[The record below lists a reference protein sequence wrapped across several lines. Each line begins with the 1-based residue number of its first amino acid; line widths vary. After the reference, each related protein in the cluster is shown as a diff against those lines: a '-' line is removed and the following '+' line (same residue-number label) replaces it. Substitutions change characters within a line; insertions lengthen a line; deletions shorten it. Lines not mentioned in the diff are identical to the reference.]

1 MAFIGLAAL
10 VALAA
15 IGSVLCEDETIG
27 PIFMKE
33 PPNRIDFS
41 NTTGATVECAARGSP
56 TPDIIWVRADGSAV
70 GDVPGLRQVQANGNL
85 LFPPFRAEDY
95 RQEVHAQ
102 VYACLARN
110 SVGTIHSR
118 DVNVRA
124 VVAQHYDTDVNKEY
138 VILGNSIVLKCQVPS
153 FVADFV
159 EILSWHT
166 DDNEDFFPGE
176 NYVVQQQY
184 ESEVNNEYVIRG
196 NSAIV
201 KCSIP
206 SFVADF
212 VNVVSWQDEAGNSFT
227 PADNKE
233 GDVVTQYYEA
243 EVVSEYVIR
252 GNTAVLKCNIPSF
265 VADFVK
271 VEAWVDSDGGQYLQ
285 TDDIVVNQFYE
296 AEILTEYVIR
306 GNAAVLKCS
315 IPSFVADFVKVE
327 AWIDEEGAVLTHTEN
342 LVVSQYYVTEAENEY
357 VIRGNAAIVHC
368 KIPSFV
374 SDFVYIEAWVMDD
387 GEILTVN
394 STNTDKVVSQPFEAE
409 ADNEYVIRGNAA
421 IMKCEVPSFVSD
433 FVYVEM
439 WMDSE
444 GGTYYPNAGEG
455 KLLCREN
462 KTPEIL
468 IPFII
473 VVTAVL
479 QVYEARVND
488 EFVLRGNTA
497 IMKCIV
503 PSFVGDFV
511 NVVAWIMDNETVTA
525 DEHSYNNDVVRQSY
539 EPRVT
544 DEDVLRGNSAILKCV
559 IPSFVADYVH
569 VVDWVTD
576 EDNSLSTF
584 SFNGSEGNYAV
595 NQFYESQ
602 VYDIYVIRGNAA
614 VFKCHIPSFVSD
626 HVQVISWHDTDGGEY
641 ALNENYVVSQAYTVH
656 LVEENVLRGNS
667 AIVKCLIPS
676 FVTEYVSVASWII
689 SEGED
694 ENEITISNSIDKEV
708 VSQIYTVNLLEE
720 SVLRGNAAIFKC
732 HISTFVTEY
741 VSVSSWIISEGD
753 IDELEIKAES
763 NDLVVSQAYTI
774 NLMEENVLRGNA
786 AIVKCHIPSFVTEYV
801 IVSSWIIFEGDVI
814 EKEIQLDKSFSLVV
828 SQSYTVN
835 LWEENVLRGNA
846 AILKCH
852 IPSFVTEYVTVTSWI
867 ISEGD
872 RDEMEINLDS
882 DFILV
887 VSQAYDV
894 KFWEE
899 YVLRGNAAILKCQ
912 IPSFVAEYVS
922 VNSWIIS
929 EDEND
934 QEIKINSTSDLVVS
948 QAYAV
953 NLMEEYVLRGNS
965 AILKCHIP
973 SFVSEYVTVI
983 SWIINEDDN
992 ELDIK
997 LESSNNFDDG
1007 KYLVLPSG
1015 ELHIRDV
1022 GPEDG
1027 YKSYQCRT
1035 KHRLTGETRLSA
1047 TKGRLVITEPVGRVP
1062 PKFPSASTTSG
1073 YQFSE
1078 LSTISVLCPA
1088 QAYPAPMYRTGF
1100 PGPTIQVNI
1109 RITKE
1114 QNEILSPLEPVGRV
1128 SPKFT
1133 TGDKSRAFDAN
1144 GGESITMLCPAQAY
1158 PAPAFRYKLKQ
1169 PVGRVPPKFPTL
1181 DNVRGFNAY
1190 VEDSVT
1196 LLCPAQAFPVPLFRW
1211 YKFID
1216 GTTRKQPVTL
1226 DDRVKQV
1233 SGTLI
1238 IKEAKVE
1245 DSGKYLCVV
1254 NNSVG
1259 GESVETVLTVT
1270 APLKATVEPATQ
1282 TVDFG
1287 RPAVFTCRYEGNPV
1301 KTVTWLKDGK
1311 DMKHHD
1317 ATLRIES
1324 VKKEDKGMYQCF
1336 IRNDQESA
1344 SASAE
1349 LKLGGRFEPPLIRH
1363 SFGEQTFRSGPSLR
1377 LKCVASGNPT
1387 PDIAWL
1393 LDGDKLNSGER
1404 LQIGQFV
1411 TADGNVESH
1420 LNISSVHTNDGGLY
1434 TCIASSKVGSATHS
1448 ARVNVYGLPY
1458 VRPMKK
1464 RPVVAGDNLIVHC
1477 PVAGYPIESIVWERD
1492 NRVLP
1497 INRKQKVFSN
1507 GTLVIEN
1514 VERMSDEATYTC
1526 VAKNSQGYT
1535 AKGTL
1540 EVQVMVPPQ
1549 LLPFEFGDEPAN
1561 AGDMASL
1568 TCAVSKGDQPL
1579 NITWVLNG
1587 QVIPKNNNMGIVLT
1601 VINKKTSI
1609 LNIDSVSGIHRGTYL
1624 CVATNMAGSAN
1635 HSAVLEVNVPPQITP
1650 FEFGEEILNEGETAS
1665 VSCVMSKGDLPV
1677 KFTWRFNGEEV
1688 KPRNNLGIVLTNIS
1702 KKTSILNID
1711 SVSAVHRGSF
1721 TCEIKN
1727 DAVPPQISP
1736 FEFGDEPA
1744 NAGDTAS
1751 VQCVMNKGD
1760 LPANFSWSLN
1770 GRKIAKN
1777 NNMGIAIGG
1786 MGKKMSILNID
1797 SVNGT
1802 HRGIYV
1808 CYVENLAGQVN
1819 HSSTLEVNVLPQIHP
1834 FTFGDEP
1841 ANAGDA
1847 VGVQCMVTKGD
1858 TPINITWLLNEKPA
1872 NEFYGITVSK
1882 IGHKSSTISIDS
1894 VASIHTGVYTC
1905 LAMNRAGHANY
1916 SAELSVNVLP
1926 QIHPFTFGDEPANA
1940 GDAVGV
1946 QCMVTKGD
1954 IPINI
1959 TWLLNGK
1966 PTGEMT
1972 GISVSKIGHK
1982 ASSLSIDSVGSVHA
1996 GVYTCLA
2003 ANRAGHANY
2012 STNLSVNVLPQMHP
2026 FSFGDEPANAGD
2038 TVAVQCIVTK
2048 GDSPVNITWLLN
2060 GKPTTKIEGITV
2072 TKIGHKSSSISI
2084 DSVASMHT
2092 GVYTCLA
2099 VNRAGYVNY
2108 STELAVNVLPQ
2119 IHPFTFGEEPANSGD
2134 TVGVQCMVTKGES
2147 PVNITWLLNG
2157 KPTDEVQ
2164 GITVFKIGPKSSSL
2178 SIDSVASKHT
2188 GVFTC
2193 LAANRAG
2200 HANYS
2205 TELAV
2210 NVLPQIHPFTFGDEP
2225 ANAGDTVG
2233 IQCMV
2238 TKGDSPVNIT
2248 WLLNGKIT
2256 SDIQGITVTKI
2267 GHKSSSL
2274 SIDSVTSIHTGI
2286 YTCLAENQAGHANYS
2301 ADLAVNVVPQ
2311 VTPFDFGED
2320 ILNAGDT
2327 VSLTCTVGKGDL
2339 PLTIHWQLNNQTL
2352 NSGNGIFINRN
2363 GKRISV
2369 LSIENVQHEHI
2380 GNYTCI
2386 AENEA
2391 GRSSHSAILNVN
2403 VPPQIK
2409 HFEFGDGPV
2418 NAQEMVLVTCAVSK
2432 GDLPLKIEWYFN
2444 GNSVKSGEIGI
2455 NLVNTRRSSQLNIDS
2470 VSHQNQGNYTCV
2482 VKNAAGA
2489 MNYTAQLFVNV
2500 APVITHFEFDES
2512 VFFGEGVQVMC
2523 HVPKGD
2529 KPLNFKWAFS
2539 GGDVSSL
2546 AGLNIMNVG
2555 DRGSALIIPAVT
2567 AKHSGNYTCTASNI
2581 VASASHHA
2589 SLNVKVPPH
2598 IVPFMAEEPVFAGES
2613 VQLTCHVSKGDAPI
2627 TISWSFHGKDLSSHQ
2642 GITTMKIGERTSLLT
2657 ISSST
2662 ASHSGEYSCH
2672 AANRAGL
2679 ALHSTTINVHVLPY
2693 IVPFEAD
2700 ESVFAGEPVQL
2711 TCHVSKGDLP
2721 LNIKWHF
2728 HGFENSTSHL
2738 DIMTNKMTSRT
2749 SFLSISGATAGHSGN
2764 YTCVATNRAGST
2776 NHSTALN
2783 VHVVPHIIP
2792 FEVEE
2797 SIFAGESVHL
2807 TCHVSKGD
2815 RPLQISWSFDGHEI
2829 PYHNN
2834 MGITTTK
2841 LGEKAS
2847 VLSIPTAMGQHSGNY
2862 TCTASNRAGRAYHS
2876 ALVNIHGIGSCPP
2889 CTIVTVKNCF
2899 VCIDIFA
2906 RLDLYLET
2914 TVFLLSVPPHILPFE
2929 IETIY
2934 YGESVQMVCHISKGD
2949 RPMSITWTFEGKDLS
2964 TNMGIKTM
2972 KMAEQTS
2979 FLSVA
2984 SVTGAHSGN
2993 YTCIARNKAGEDRY
3007 STTLNVKV
3015 VPHIKPFELDEA
3027 VFAGESV
3034 HLDCHVSKGD
3044 TPVNISW
3051 SFQGQPITRKLGVKT
3066 TTLSERVSVLDI
3078 PNALGLNSGNYT
3090 CTATNKAGTATHTAL
3105 LNVIVPPNILPFT
3118 FGEKPTN
3125 VGEYL
3130 QAACTVNFGDLPL
3143 TITWMFNEQQISPR
3157 NSNYIVN
3164 KSKRSSLLIIES
3176 VDAIHAG
3183 TYSCI
3188 GENRAGRNSHSEDLV
3203 VYVPPL
3209 IMPFNFGEVPF
3220 NPGDT
3225 ALVNCLATKGDLPL
3239 DISWTFSSETIDP
3252 TLQRGI
3258 STTAL
3263 NPRASLLTIISVS
3276 ANHQGNY
3283 TCIVKNAAGRA
3294 EYAATLV
3301 VNGTSINDTLL
3312 LPRIVPFSFET
3323 PLYAGQASQV
3333 TCLVSE
3339 GDQPLDIQWF
3349 FEGKPLREKAG
3360 VTATKIAQRA
3370 SLLLIDPA
3378 GWSHSGSYACIARNA
3393 AGISNYTASL
3403 EVHVP
3408 PRWIL
3413 EPTDKAF
3420 AQGSDAK
3427 VECKADGFPK
3437 PQVTWKRAEGDTPG
3451 DYKDLKPN
3459 NPNVKV
3465 EDGTLA
3471 INNIQKTNE
3480 GYYLCEA
3487 VNGIGSG
3494 LSAVILISVQAPPQF
3509 EIKMRNQTA
3518 RRSEPAV
3525 LQCQAKGEKP
3535 IGIIWNMNNKRL
3547 EPKSDPR
3554 YTIREEILPG
3564 GVVSDLSIRR
3574 TERSDSA
3581 LFTCVATNAFGS
3593 DDTSI
3598 NMIIQEVPEAPYGLK
3613 VLDKSGRTVQ
3623 LSWAAPYDG
3632 NSPINKF
3639 LIEYKRAKG
3648 NWDKD
3653 IDRVLVP
3660 GDATEAGVFSLRPA
3674 TAYHIRIVAENDLGT
3689 SEPSETVTIITAEEA
3704 PTGPPQ
3710 DVKVDAVDK
3719 HTLRVTWKP
3728 PPPHDWNGELQGY
3741 YVGYKLASSNKS
3753 FVFETVDISKESGK
3767 EHHLD
3772 IMNLKTYTQY
3782 AIVVQTFNKM
3792 GSGPISGEVRAYT
3805 AEGAPSAS
3813 PQDVLCTTLTAQTI
3827 RVSWVSPPLAAANG
3841 LIKAYKVVYG
3851 PSETWYDEKT
3861 KDTKIT
3867 ASSET
3872 ILHGLKKFTN
3882 YSMEVLATT
3891 NGGDGVRSA
3900 PIHCQTE
3907 QDVPEAPRAVKA
3919 LVMGSD
3925 SILVSWRPPAQP
3937 NGVVTHYNVYTQA
3950 QNAEPH
3956 PNKVPSSQTSYS
3968 ATDLKAGRYDFWV
3981 TAATMIGEG
3990 QPSATASCS
3999 PSDKVPAKIASFDES
4014 FTATYKED
4022 VKLPCLAVGVPPP
4035 NILWKVKGNPLDA
4048 SERVR
4053 QLPEGSLQ
4061 IAGVAREDA
4070 GEYSC
4075 HVDNQFGTDTVTHT
4089 LSVLAPPF
4097 PPQLAIAS
4105 SSVSSLTLR
4114 LKPSVD
4120 VDQSPAAGY
4129 TIHYKQEFGDWETVQ
4144 IPSST
4149 DTYTLENLFCGSRY
4163 QLYVTAYNGI
4173 GTGEASDV
4181 VIARTRGSKP
4191 PVPRAADFI
4200 EVASSSVTLHLKQWL
4215 DGGCPMSHFVVEN
4228 KKRGDAEW
4236 NQISNA
4242 VKPGGNF
4249 VVLDLEPA
4257 TWYVLRITA
4266 HNNAGFNVAEYDF
4279 GTLTITGGTIA
4290 PARDVGGG
4298 SLTTEQTIKI
4308 ILSHLNLIVPVVAA
4322 ILVIIIA
4329 IVVVCV
4335 VRGARDHHKDDAVY
4349 NASQAALG
4357 GGGGTLDKRGGL
4369 RDELGYIAPPNRKLP
4384 PVPGSNYNT
4393 CDRVKRQAV
4402 IMGAH
4407 STWDP
4412 RRHHYERVRRTHMR
4426 RGSGDTTST
4435 GMEDEICPYATFHL
4449 LGFREE
4455 MDPSKALAFPHHHP
4469 AHAGT
4474 LAHPHPHHPAHSR
4487 AGSQS
4492 MPRANSRYARKNSQG
4507 GQSAIYSTA
4516 PEYDDPA
4523 TCAEEDQYR
4532 ARYSR
4537 PMYACGPEYD
4547 EPACCAP
4554 EDEQY
4559 TGAYGTPYSD
4569 HYGSRPSI
4577 GTRKC
4582 GSSPEPPPPPPRNTN
4597 TDNNCSSSF
4606 NESKDS
4612 NEISEAE
4619 CDQPRNYP
4627 VRAHTAKDGMHS
4639 EEMRKL
4645 IDRSVL

>member
-1 MAFIGLAAL
+1 MPFIGLAAL
-10 VALAA
+10 VALAT

-33 PPNRIDFS
+33 PSNRVDFS

-56 TPDIIWVRADGSAV
+56 TPDIIWVRSDGTAV

-138 VILGNSIVLKCQVPS
+138 VITGNSIVLKCQVPS

-159 EILSWHT
+159 EVLSWHT
-166 DDNEDFFPGE
+166 DDNEDFLPGE
-176 NYVVQQQY
+176 NY
-184 ESEVNNEYVIRG
+184 E
-196 NSAIV
+196 
-201 KCSIP
+201 
-206 SFVADF
+206 
-212 VNVVSWQDEAGNSFT
+212 
-227 PADNKE
+227 
-233 GDVVTQYYEA
+233 
-243 EVVSEYVIR
+243 
-252 GNTAVLKCNIPSF
+252 
-265 VADFVK
+265 
-271 VEAWVDSDGGQYLQ
+271 
-285 TDDIVVNQFYE
+285 
-296 AEILTEYVIR
+296 
-306 GNAAVLKCS
+306 
-315 IPSFVADFVKVE
+315 
-327 AWIDEEGAVLTHTEN
+327 
-342 LVVSQYYVTEAENEY
+342 
-357 VIRGNAAIVHC
+357 
-368 KIPSFV
+368 
-374 SDFVYIEAWVMDD
+374 
-387 GEILTVN
+387 
-394 STNTDKVVSQPFEAE
+394 
-409 ADNEYVIRGNAA
+409 
-421 IMKCEVPSFVSD
+421 
-433 FVYVEM
+433 
-439 WMDSE
+439 
-444 GGTYYPNAGEG
+444 
-455 KLLCREN
+455 
-462 KTPEIL
+462 
-468 IPFII
+468 
-473 VVTAVL
+473 
-479 QVYEARVND
+479 
-488 EFVLRGNTA
+488 
-497 IMKCIV
+497 
-503 PSFVGDFV
+503 
-511 NVVAWIMDNETVTA
+511 
-525 DEHSYNNDVVRQSY
+525 
-539 EPRVT
+539 
-544 DEDVLRGNSAILKCV
+544 
-559 IPSFVADYVH
+559 
-569 VVDWVTD
+569 
-576 EDNSLSTF
+576 
-584 SFNGSEGNYAV
+584 
-595 NQFYESQ
+595 
-602 VYDIYVIRGNAA
+602 
-614 VFKCHIPSFVSD
+614 
-626 HVQVISWHDTDGGEY
+626 
-641 ALNENYVVSQAYTVH
+641 
-656 LVEENVLRGNS
+656 
-667 AIVKCLIPS
+667 
-676 FVTEYVSVASWII
+676 
-689 SEGED
+689 
-694 ENEITISNSIDKEV
+694 
-708 VSQIYTVNLLEE
+708 
-720 SVLRGNAAIFKC
+720 
-732 HISTFVTEY
+732 
-741 VSVSSWIISEGD
+741 
-753 IDELEIKAES
+753 
-763 NDLVVSQAYTI
+763 
-774 NLMEENVLRGNA
+774 
-786 AIVKCHIPSFVTEYV
+786 
-801 IVSSWIIFEGDVI
+801 
-814 EKEIQLDKSFSLVV
+814 
-828 SQSYTVN
+828 
-835 LWEENVLRGNA
+835 
-846 AILKCH
+846 
-852 IPSFVTEYVTVTSWI
+852 
-867 ISEGD
+867 
-872 RDEMEINLDS
+872 
-882 DFILV
+882 
-887 VSQAYDV
+887 
-894 KFWEE
+894 
-899 YVLRGNAAILKCQ
+899 
-912 IPSFVAEYVS
+912 
-922 VNSWIIS
+922 
-929 EDEND
+929 
-934 QEIKINSTSDLVVS
+934 
-948 QAYAV
+948 
-953 NLMEEYVLRGNS
+953 
-965 AILKCHIP
+965 
-973 SFVSEYVTVI
+973 
-983 SWIINEDDN
+983 
-992 ELDIK
+992 
-997 LESSNNFDDG
+997 G

-1047 TKGRLVITEPVGRVP
+1047 TKGRLVITEPVGSKSPTFSNDV
-1062 PKFPSASTTSG
+1062 
-1073 YQFSE
+1073 QFSGI
-1078 LSTISVLCPA
+1078 T
-1088 QAYPAPMYRTGF
+1088 RKTGQDF
-1100 PGPTIQVNI
+1100 
-1109 RITKE
+1109 
-1114 QNEILSPLEPVGRV
+1114 
-1128 SPKFT
+1128 
-1133 TGDKSRAFDAN
+1133 A
-1144 GGESITMLCPAQAY
+1144 
-1158 PAPAFRYKLKQ
+1158 
-1169 PVGRVPPKFPTL
+1169 
-1181 DNVRGFNAY
+1181 
-1190 VEDSVT
+1190 
-1196 LLCPAQAFPVPLFRW
+1196 LLCQAQAFPVPIFRW
-1211 YKFID
+1211 YKFVE

-1301 KTVTWLKDGK
+1301 KTITWLKDGK

-1344 SASAE
+1344 GASAE

-1393 LDGDKLNSGER
+1393 LDGDKLTSGDR

-1434 TCIASSKVGSATHS
+1434 TCIASSKVGSASHA

-1458 VRPMKK
+1458 VRTMKK

-1477 PVAGYPIESIVWERD
+1477 PVAGYPIDSIVWERD

-1497 INRKQKVFSN
+1497 INRKQKVFPN

-1540 EVQVMVPPQ
+1540 EVQVMV
-1549 LLPFEFGDEPAN
+1549 
-1561 AGDMASL
+1561 
-1568 TCAVSKGDQPL
+1568 
-1579 NITWVLNG
+1579 
-1587 QVIPKNNNMGIVLT
+1587 
-1601 VINKKTSI
+1601 
-1609 LNIDSVSGIHRGTYL
+1609 
-1624 CVATNMAGSAN
+1624 
-1635 HSAVLEVNVPPQITP
+1635 
-1650 FEFGEEILNEGETAS
+1650 
-1665 VSCVMSKGDLPV
+1665 
-1677 KFTWRFNGEEV
+1677 
-1688 KPRNNLGIVLTNIS
+1688 
-1702 KKTSILNID
+1702 
-1711 SVSAVHRGSF
+1711 
-1721 TCEIKN
+1721 
-1727 DAVPPQISP
+1727 
-1736 FEFGDEPA
+1736 
-1744 NAGDTAS
+1744 
-1751 VQCVMNKGD
+1751 
-1760 LPANFSWSLN
+1760 
-1770 GRKIAKN
+1770 
-1777 NNMGIAIGG
+1777 
-1786 MGKKMSILNID
+1786 
-1797 SVNGT
+1797 
-1802 HRGIYV
+1802 
-1808 CYVENLAGQVN
+1808 
-1819 HSSTLEVNVLPQIHP
+1819 
-1834 FTFGDEP
+1834 
-1841 ANAGDA
+1841 
-1847 VGVQCMVTKGD
+1847 
-1858 TPINITWLLNEKPA
+1858 
-1872 NEFYGITVSK
+1872 
-1882 IGHKSSTISIDS
+1882 
-1894 VASIHTGVYTC
+1894 
-1905 LAMNRAGHANY
+1905 
-1916 SAELSVNVLP
+1916 
-1926 QIHPFTFGDEPANA
+1926 
-1940 GDAVGV
+1940 
-1946 QCMVTKGD
+1946 
-1954 IPINI
+1954 
-1959 TWLLNGK
+1959 
-1966 PTGEMT
+1966 
-1972 GISVSKIGHK
+1972 
-1982 ASSLSIDSVGSVHA
+1982 
-1996 GVYTCLA
+1996 
-2003 ANRAGHANY
+2003 
-2012 STNLSVNVLPQMHP
+2012 
-2026 FSFGDEPANAGD
+2026 
-2038 TVAVQCIVTK
+2038 
-2048 GDSPVNITWLLN
+2048 
-2060 GKPTTKIEGITV
+2060 
-2072 TKIGHKSSSISI
+2072 
-2084 DSVASMHT
+2084 
-2092 GVYTCLA
+2092 
-2099 VNRAGYVNY
+2099 
-2108 STELAVNVLPQ
+2108 
-2119 IHPFTFGEEPANSGD
+2119 
-2134 TVGVQCMVTKGES
+2134 
-2147 PVNITWLLNG
+2147 
-2157 KPTDEVQ
+2157 
-2164 GITVFKIGPKSSSL
+2164 
-2178 SIDSVASKHT
+2178 
-2188 GVFTC
+2188 
-2193 LAANRAG
+2193 
-2200 HANYS
+2200 
-2205 TELAV
+2205 
-2210 NVLPQIHPFTFGDEP
+2210 
-2225 ANAGDTVG
+2225 
-2233 IQCMV
+2233 
-2238 TKGDSPVNIT
+2238 
-2248 WLLNGKIT
+2248 
-2256 SDIQGITVTKI
+2256 
-2267 GHKSSSL
+2267 
-2274 SIDSVTSIHTGI
+2274 
-2286 YTCLAENQAGHANYS
+2286 
-2301 ADLAVNVVPQ
+2301 VPQ
-2311 VTPFDFGED
+2311 VTPFDFGEE

-2339 PLTIHWQLNNQTL
+2339 PLKIHWQLNDQTL
-2352 NSGNGIFINRN
+2352 NSGNGILINRN
-2363 GKRISV
+2363 GKRISI

-2391 GRSSHSAILNVN
+2391 GRSSHSAVLNVN
-2403 VPPQIK
+2403 VPP
-2409 HFEFGDGPV
+2409 
-2418 NAQEMVLVTCAVSK
+2418 
-2432 GDLPLKIEWYFN
+2432 
-2444 GNSVKSGEIGI
+2444 
-2455 NLVNTRRSSQLNIDS
+2455 
-2470 VSHQNQGNYTCV
+2470 
-2482 VKNAAGA
+2482 
-2489 MNYTAQLFVNV
+2489 
-2500 APVITHFEFDES
+2500 
-2512 VFFGEGVQVMC
+2512 
-2523 HVPKGD
+2523 
-2529 KPLNFKWAFS
+2529 
-2539 GGDVSSL
+2539 
-2546 AGLNIMNVG
+2546 
-2555 DRGSALIIPAVT
+2555 
-2567 AKHSGNYTCTASNI
+2567 
-2581 VASASHHA
+2581 
-2589 SLNVKVPPH
+2589 
-2598 IVPFMAEEPVFAGES
+2598 
-2613 VQLTCHVSKGDAPI
+2613 
-2627 TISWSFHGKDLSSHQ
+2627 
-2642 GITTMKIGERTSLLT
+2642 
-2657 ISSST
+2657 
-2662 ASHSGEYSCH
+2662 
-2672 AANRAGL
+2672 
-2679 ALHSTTINVHVLPY
+2679 
-2693 IVPFEAD
+2693 
-2700 ESVFAGEPVQL
+2700 
-2711 TCHVSKGDLP
+2711 
-2721 LNIKWHF
+2721 
-2728 HGFENSTSHL
+2728 
-2738 DIMTNKMTSRT
+2738 
-2749 SFLSISGATAGHSGN
+2749 
-2764 YTCVATNRAGST
+2764 
-2776 NHSTALN
+2776 
-2783 VHVVPHIIP
+2783 
-2792 FEVEE
+2792 
-2797 SIFAGESVHL
+2797 
-2807 TCHVSKGD
+2807 
-2815 RPLQISWSFDGHEI
+2815 
-2829 PYHNN
+2829 
-2834 MGITTTK
+2834 
-2841 LGEKAS
+2841 
-2847 VLSIPTAMGQHSGNY
+2847 
-2862 TCTASNRAGRAYHS
+2862 
-2876 ALVNIHGIGSCPP
+2876 
-2889 CTIVTVKNCF
+2889 
-2899 VCIDIFA
+2899 
-2906 RLDLYLET
+2906 
-2914 TVFLLSVPPHILPFE
+2914 
-2929 IETIY
+2929 
-2934 YGESVQMVCHISKGD
+2934 
-2949 RPMSITWTFEGKDLS
+2949 
-2964 TNMGIKTM
+2964 
-2972 KMAEQTS
+2972 
-2979 FLSVA
+2979 
-2984 SVTGAHSGN
+2984 
-2993 YTCIARNKAGEDRY
+2993 
-3007 STTLNVKV
+3007 
-3015 VPHIKPFELDEA
+3015 
-3027 VFAGESV
+3027 
-3034 HLDCHVSKGD
+3034 
-3044 TPVNISW
+3044 
-3051 SFQGQPITRKLGVKT
+3051 
-3066 TTLSERVSVLDI
+3066 
-3078 PNALGLNSGNYT
+3078 
-3090 CTATNKAGTATHTAL
+3090 
-3105 LNVIVPPNILPFT
+3105 
-3118 FGEKPTN
+3118 
-3125 VGEYL
+3125 
-3130 QAACTVNFGDLPL
+3130 
-3143 TITWMFNEQQISPR
+3143 
-3157 NSNYIVN
+3157 
-3164 KSKRSSLLIIES
+3164 
-3176 VDAIHAG
+3176 
-3183 TYSCI
+3183 
-3188 GENRAGRNSHSEDLV
+3188 
-3203 VYVPPL
+3203 
-3209 IMPFNFGEVPF
+3209 
-3220 NPGDT
+3220 
-3225 ALVNCLATKGDLPL
+3225 
-3239 DISWTFSSETIDP
+3239 
-3252 TLQRGI
+3252 
-3258 STTAL
+3258 
-3263 NPRASLLTIISVS
+3263 
-3276 ANHQGNY
+3276 
-3283 TCIVKNAAGRA
+3283 
-3294 EYAATLV
+3294 
-3301 VNGTSINDTLL
+3301 
-3312 LPRIVPFSFET
+3312 
-3323 PLYAGQASQV
+3323 
-3333 TCLVSE
+3333 
-3339 GDQPLDIQWF
+3339 
-3349 FEGKPLREKAG
+3349 
-3360 VTATKIAQRA
+3360 
-3370 SLLLIDPA
+3370 
-3378 GWSHSGSYACIARNA
+3378 
-3393 AGISNYTASL
+3393 
-3403 EVHVP
+3403 
-3408 PRWIL
+3408 RWII

-3465 EDGTLA
+3465 EDGTLTIA
-3471 INNIQKTNE
+3471 NIQKTNE

-3632 NSPINKF
+3632 NSPIKKF

-3648 NWDKD
+3648 NWEKD

-3674 TAYHIRIVAENDLGT
+3674 TAYHIRIVAENELGT

-3710 DVKVDAVDK
+3710 DCKVDAVDK

-3728 PPPHDWNGELQGY
+3728 PPPQDWNGELQGY

-3772 IMNLKTYTQY
+3772 ILNLKTYTQY
-3782 AIVVQTFNKM
+3782 AIVVQAFNKM
-3792 GSGPISGEVRAYT
+3792 GSGPVSGEVRAYT
-3805 AEGAPSAS
+3805 AEGAPSAP

-3841 LIKAYKVVYG
+3841 LIKAYKVIYG
-3851 PSETWYDEKT
+3851 PSETWYDEKS

-3919 LVMGSD
+3919 LVMGQD

-3956 PNKVPSSQTSYS
+3956 PNKVPATQTSYS
-3968 ATDLKAGRYDFWV
+3968 ATELKAGRYDFWV
-3981 TAATMIGEG
+3981 TASTIIGEG

-4035 NILWKVKGNPLDA
+4035 NILWKVKGHPLEA

-4097 PPQLAIAS
+4097 PPQLSIAS

-4144 IPSST
+4144 IPSTT

-4200 EVASSSVTLHLKQWL
+4200 EVGSSSVTLHLKQWL

-4228 KKRGDAEW
+4228 KKKGAAEW

-4266 HNNAGFNVAEYDF
+4266 HNNAGFNVAEYEF
-4279 GTLTITGGTIA
+4279 ATLTMTGGTIA
-4290 PARDVGGG
+4290 PLPGNIGTDKELPPWVKAWLEPEV
-4298 SLTTEQTIKI
+4298 LVP
-4308 ILSHLNLIVPVVAA
+4308 ILAT
-4322 ILVIIIA
+4322 
-4329 IVVVCV
+4329 IVVFIVGV
-4335 VRGARDHHKDDAVY
+4335 VVICLTLARRNTPHRLRGQKDMYYDAVY

-4412 RRHHYERVRRTHMR
+4412 RRHHYERVRRPRLR
-4426 RGSGDTTST
+4426 RAGSGDTAST

-4582 GSSPEPPPPPPRNTN
+4582 GGSPEPPPPPPRNAN
-4597 TDNNCSSSF
+4597 NDNNCSSSF

-4627 VRAHTAKDGMHS
+4627 VRAHTAKDGLHS

-4645 IDRSVL
+4645 IDRPEAATPIPQQAVHGRGLTAYDTVAV

>member
-1 MAFIGLAAL
+1 MSFIGFAAL

-33 PPNRIDFS
+33 PANRVDFS

-56 TPDIIWVRADGSAV
+56 TPDIIWVRSDGTAV

-124 VVAQHYDTDVNKEY
+124 VV
-138 VILGNSIVLKCQVPS
+138 
-153 FVADFV
+153 
-159 EILSWHT
+159 
-166 DDNEDFFPGE
+166 
-176 NYVVQQQY
+176 
-184 ESEVNNEYVIRG
+184 
-196 NSAIV
+196 
-201 KCSIP
+201 
-206 SFVADF
+206 
-212 VNVVSWQDEAGNSFT
+212 
-227 PADNKE
+227 
-233 GDVVTQYYEA
+233 
-243 EVVSEYVIR
+243 
-252 GNTAVLKCNIPSF
+252 
-265 VADFVK
+265 
-271 VEAWVDSDGGQYLQ
+271 
-285 TDDIVVNQFYE
+285 
-296 AEILTEYVIR
+296 
-306 GNAAVLKCS
+306 
-315 IPSFVADFVKVE
+315 
-327 AWIDEEGAVLTHTEN
+327 
-342 LVVSQYYVTEAENEY
+342 
-357 VIRGNAAIVHC
+357 
-368 KIPSFV
+368 
-374 SDFVYIEAWVMDD
+374 
-387 GEILTVN
+387 
-394 STNTDKVVSQPFEAE
+394 
-409 ADNEYVIRGNAA
+409 
-421 IMKCEVPSFVSD
+421 
-433 FVYVEM
+433 
-439 WMDSE
+439 
-444 GGTYYPNAGEG
+444 
-455 KLLCREN
+455 
-462 KTPEIL
+462 
-468 IPFII
+468 
-473 VVTAVL
+473 
-479 QVYEARVND
+479 
-488 EFVLRGNTA
+488 
-497 IMKCIV
+497 
-503 PSFVGDFV
+503 
-511 NVVAWIMDNETVTA
+511 
-525 DEHSYNNDVVRQSY
+525 
-539 EPRVT
+539 
-544 DEDVLRGNSAILKCV
+544 
-559 IPSFVADYVH
+559 
-569 VVDWVTD
+569 
-576 EDNSLSTF
+576 
-584 SFNGSEGNYAV
+584 
-595 NQFYESQ
+595 
-602 VYDIYVIRGNAA
+602 
-614 VFKCHIPSFVSD
+614 
-626 HVQVISWHDTDGGEY
+626 
-641 ALNENYVVSQAYTVH
+641 
-656 LVEENVLRGNS
+656 
-667 AIVKCLIPS
+667 
-676 FVTEYVSVASWII
+676 
-689 SEGED
+689 
-694 ENEITISNSIDKEV
+694 
-708 VSQIYTVNLLEE
+708 
-720 SVLRGNAAIFKC
+720 
-732 HISTFVTEY
+732 
-741 VSVSSWIISEGD
+741 
-753 IDELEIKAES
+753 
-763 NDLVVSQAYTI
+763 
-774 NLMEENVLRGNA
+774 
-786 AIVKCHIPSFVTEYV
+786 
-801 IVSSWIIFEGDVI
+801 
-814 EKEIQLDKSFSLVV
+814 
-828 SQSYTVN
+828 
-835 LWEENVLRGNA
+835 
-846 AILKCH
+846 
-852 IPSFVTEYVTVTSWI
+852 
-867 ISEGD
+867 
-872 RDEMEINLDS
+872 
-882 DFILV
+882 
-887 VSQAYDV
+887 
-894 KFWEE
+894 
-899 YVLRGNAAILKCQ
+899 
-912 IPSFVAEYVS
+912 
-922 VNSWIIS
+922 
-929 EDEND
+929 
-934 QEIKINSTSDLVVS
+934 S

-973 SFVSEYVTVI
+973 SFVSEYVNVI
-983 SWIINEDDN
+983 SWIISEGDN
-992 ELDIK
+992 EIDIK
-997 LESSNNFDDG
+997 LESTSNFDEG

-1062 PKFPSASTTSG
+1062 PKF
-1073 YQFSE
+1073 
-1078 LSTISVLCPA
+1078 
-1088 QAYPAPMYRTGF
+1088 
-1100 PGPTIQVNI
+1100 
-1109 RITKE
+1109 
-1114 QNEILSPLEPVGRV
+1114 
-1128 SPKFT
+1128 T

-1144 GGESITMLCPAQAY
+1144 GGDSVTLLCPAQAY
-1158 PAPAFRYKLKQ
+1158 PAPAFR
-1169 PVGRVPPKFPTL
+1169 
-1181 DNVRGFNAY
+1181 
-1190 VEDSVT
+1190 
-1196 LLCPAQAFPVPLFRW
+1196 W
-1211 YKFID
+1211 YKFIE
-1216 GTTRKQPVTL
+1216 GTTRKQPVAL

-1270 APLKATVEPATQ
+1270 APLKTTVEPATQ

-1301 KTVTWLKDGK
+1301 KTITWLKDGK

-1344 SASAE
+1344 GASAE

-1393 LDGDKLNSGER
+1393 LDGEKLTSGER

-1434 TCIASSKVGSATHS
+1434 TCIASSKVGSASHAS
-1448 ARVNVYGLPY
+1448 RVNVYGLPY

-1477 PVAGYPIESIVWERD
+1477 PVAGYPIDSIVWERD

-1497 INRKQKVFSN
+1497 INRKQKVFPN

-1540 EVQVMVPPQ
+1540 EVQVMVPP
-1549 LLPFEFGDEPAN
+1549 
-1561 AGDMASL
+1561 
-1568 TCAVSKGDQPL
+1568 
-1579 NITWVLNG
+1579 
-1587 QVIPKNNNMGIVLT
+1587 
-1601 VINKKTSI
+1601 
-1609 LNIDSVSGIHRGTYL
+1609 
-1624 CVATNMAGSAN
+1624 
-1635 HSAVLEVNVPPQITP
+1635 
-1650 FEFGEEILNEGETAS
+1650 
-1665 VSCVMSKGDLPV
+1665 
-1677 KFTWRFNGEEV
+1677 
-1688 KPRNNLGIVLTNIS
+1688 
-1702 KKTSILNID
+1702 
-1711 SVSAVHRGSF
+1711 
-1721 TCEIKN
+1721 
-1727 DAVPPQISP
+1727 
-1736 FEFGDEPA
+1736 
-1744 NAGDTAS
+1744 
-1751 VQCVMNKGD
+1751 
-1760 LPANFSWSLN
+1760 
-1770 GRKIAKN
+1770 
-1777 NNMGIAIGG
+1777 
-1786 MGKKMSILNID
+1786 
-1797 SVNGT
+1797 
-1802 HRGIYV
+1802 
-1808 CYVENLAGQVN
+1808 
-1819 HSSTLEVNVLPQIHP
+1819 
-1834 FTFGDEP
+1834 
-1841 ANAGDA
+1841 
-1847 VGVQCMVTKGD
+1847 
-1858 TPINITWLLNEKPA
+1858 
-1872 NEFYGITVSK
+1872 
-1882 IGHKSSTISIDS
+1882 
-1894 VASIHTGVYTC
+1894 
-1905 LAMNRAGHANY
+1905 
-1916 SAELSVNVLP
+1916 
-1926 QIHPFTFGDEPANA
+1926 
-1940 GDAVGV
+1940 
-1946 QCMVTKGD
+1946 
-1954 IPINI
+1954 
-1959 TWLLNGK
+1959 
-1966 PTGEMT
+1966 
-1972 GISVSKIGHK
+1972 
-1982 ASSLSIDSVGSVHA
+1982 
-1996 GVYTCLA
+1996 
-2003 ANRAGHANY
+2003 
-2012 STNLSVNVLPQMHP
+2012 
-2026 FSFGDEPANAGD
+2026 
-2038 TVAVQCIVTK
+2038 
-2048 GDSPVNITWLLN
+2048 
-2060 GKPTTKIEGITV
+2060 
-2072 TKIGHKSSSISI
+2072 
-2084 DSVASMHT
+2084 
-2092 GVYTCLA
+2092 
-2099 VNRAGYVNY
+2099 
-2108 STELAVNVLPQ
+2108 
-2119 IHPFTFGEEPANSGD
+2119 
-2134 TVGVQCMVTKGES
+2134 
-2147 PVNITWLLNG
+2147 
-2157 KPTDEVQ
+2157 
-2164 GITVFKIGPKSSSL
+2164 
-2178 SIDSVASKHT
+2178 
-2188 GVFTC
+2188 
-2193 LAANRAG
+2193 
-2200 HANYS
+2200 
-2205 TELAV
+2205 
-2210 NVLPQIHPFTFGDEP
+2210 
-2225 ANAGDTVG
+2225 
-2233 IQCMV
+2233 
-2238 TKGDSPVNIT
+2238 
-2248 WLLNGKIT
+2248 
-2256 SDIQGITVTKI
+2256 
-2267 GHKSSSL
+2267 
-2274 SIDSVTSIHTGI
+2274 
-2286 YTCLAENQAGHANYS
+2286 
-2301 ADLAVNVVPQ
+2301 
-2311 VTPFDFGED
+2311 
-2320 ILNAGDT
+2320 
-2327 VSLTCTVGKGDL
+2327 
-2339 PLTIHWQLNNQTL
+2339 
-2352 NSGNGIFINRN
+2352 
-2363 GKRISV
+2363 
-2369 LSIENVQHEHI
+2369 
-2380 GNYTCI
+2380 
-2386 AENEA
+2386 
-2391 GRSSHSAILNVN
+2391 
-2403 VPPQIK
+2403 
-2409 HFEFGDGPV
+2409 
-2418 NAQEMVLVTCAVSK
+2418 
-2432 GDLPLKIEWYFN
+2432 
-2444 GNSVKSGEIGI
+2444 
-2455 NLVNTRRSSQLNIDS
+2455 
-2470 VSHQNQGNYTCV
+2470 
-2482 VKNAAGA
+2482 
-2489 MNYTAQLFVNV
+2489 
-2500 APVITHFEFDES
+2500 
-2512 VFFGEGVQVMC
+2512 
-2523 HVPKGD
+2523 
-2529 KPLNFKWAFS
+2529 
-2539 GGDVSSL
+2539 
-2546 AGLNIMNVG
+2546 
-2555 DRGSALIIPAVT
+2555 
-2567 AKHSGNYTCTASNI
+2567 
-2581 VASASHHA
+2581 
-2589 SLNVKVPPH
+2589 
-2598 IVPFMAEEPVFAGES
+2598 
-2613 VQLTCHVSKGDAPI
+2613 
-2627 TISWSFHGKDLSSHQ
+2627 
-2642 GITTMKIGERTSLLT
+2642 
-2657 ISSST
+2657 
-2662 ASHSGEYSCH
+2662 
-2672 AANRAGL
+2672 
-2679 ALHSTTINVHVLPY
+2679 
-2693 IVPFEAD
+2693 
-2700 ESVFAGEPVQL
+2700 
-2711 TCHVSKGDLP
+2711 
-2721 LNIKWHF
+2721 
-2728 HGFENSTSHL
+2728 
-2738 DIMTNKMTSRT
+2738 
-2749 SFLSISGATAGHSGN
+2749 
-2764 YTCVATNRAGST
+2764 
-2776 NHSTALN
+2776 
-2783 VHVVPHIIP
+2783 
-2792 FEVEE
+2792 
-2797 SIFAGESVHL
+2797 
-2807 TCHVSKGD
+2807 
-2815 RPLQISWSFDGHEI
+2815 
-2829 PYHNN
+2829 
-2834 MGITTTK
+2834 
-2841 LGEKAS
+2841 
-2847 VLSIPTAMGQHSGNY
+2847 
-2862 TCTASNRAGRAYHS
+2862 
-2876 ALVNIHGIGSCPP
+2876 
-2889 CTIVTVKNCF
+2889 
-2899 VCIDIFA
+2899 
-2906 RLDLYLET
+2906 
-2914 TVFLLSVPPHILPFE
+2914 
-2929 IETIY
+2929 
-2934 YGESVQMVCHISKGD
+2934 
-2949 RPMSITWTFEGKDLS
+2949 
-2964 TNMGIKTM
+2964 
-2972 KMAEQTS
+2972 
-2979 FLSVA
+2979 
-2984 SVTGAHSGN
+2984 
-2993 YTCIARNKAGEDRY
+2993 
-3007 STTLNVKV
+3007 
-3015 VPHIKPFELDEA
+3015 
-3027 VFAGESV
+3027 
-3034 HLDCHVSKGD
+3034 
-3044 TPVNISW
+3044 
-3051 SFQGQPITRKLGVKT
+3051 
-3066 TTLSERVSVLDI
+3066 
-3078 PNALGLNSGNYT
+3078 
-3090 CTATNKAGTATHTAL
+3090 
-3105 LNVIVPPNILPFT
+3105 
-3118 FGEKPTN
+3118 
-3125 VGEYL
+3125 
-3130 QAACTVNFGDLPL
+3130 
-3143 TITWMFNEQQISPR
+3143 
-3157 NSNYIVN
+3157 
-3164 KSKRSSLLIIES
+3164 
-3176 VDAIHAG
+3176 
-3183 TYSCI
+3183 
-3188 GENRAGRNSHSEDLV
+3188 
-3203 VYVPPL
+3203 L

-3225 ALVNCLATKGDLPL
+3225 AVVNCVASKGDLPL
-3239 DISWTFSSETIDP
+3239 DISWTFSSETMDSS
-3252 TLQRGI
+3252 LQRDI
-3258 STTAL
+3258 MTMPLS
-3263 NPRASLLTIISVS
+3263 PRASILTINSVS

-3283 TCIVKNAAGRA
+3283 TCIVQNAAGRA

-3301 VNGTSINDTLL
+3301 VN
-3312 LPRIVPFSFET
+3312 
-3323 PLYAGQASQV
+3323 
-3333 TCLVSE
+3333 
-3339 GDQPLDIQWF
+3339 
-3349 FEGKPLREKAG
+3349 
-3360 VTATKIAQRA
+3360 
-3370 SLLLIDPA
+3370 
-3378 GWSHSGSYACIARNA
+3378 
-3393 AGISNYTASL
+3393 
-3403 EVHVP
+3403 VP
-3408 PRWIL
+3408 PRWII

-3465 EDGTLA
+3465 EDGTLTIA
-3471 INNIQKTNE
+3471 NIQKTNE

-3632 NSPINKF
+3632 NSPIKKF

-3648 NWDKD
+3648 NWEKD

-3674 TAYHIRIVAENDLGT
+3674 TAYHIRIVAENELGT

-3710 DVKVDAVDK
+3710 DCKVDAIDK

-3728 PPPHDWNGELQGY
+3728 PPPQDWNGELQGY

-3772 IMNLKTYTQY
+3772 ILNLKTYTQY
-3782 AIVVQTFNKM
+3782 AIVVQAFNKM
-3792 GSGPISGEVRAYT
+3792 GSGPVSGEVRAYT
-3805 AEGAPSAS
+3805 AEGAPSAP

-3841 LIKAYKVVYG
+3841 LIKAYKVIYG
-3851 PSETWYDEKT
+3851 PSETWYDEKS

-3919 LVMGSD
+3919 LVMGQD

-3956 PNKVPSSQTSYS
+3956 PNKVPASQTSYS
-3968 ATDLKAGRYDFWV
+3968 ATELKAGRYDFWV
-3981 TAATMIGEG
+3981 TASTIIGEG

-4035 NILWKVKGNPLDA
+4035 NILWKVKGHPLEA

-4097 PPQLAIAS
+4097 PPQLSIAS

-4144 IPSST
+4144 IPSTT

-4200 EVASSSVTLHLKQWL
+4200 EVGSSSVTLHLKQWL

-4228 KKRGDAEW
+4228 KKKGAAEW

-4266 HNNAGFNVAEYDF
+4266 HNNAGFNVAEYEF
-4279 GTLTITGGTIA
+4279 ATLTMTGGTIA
-4290 PARDVGGG
+4290 PLPGNIG
-4298 SLTTEQTIKI
+4298 SDKELPPWIKAWLEPEVLVP
-4308 ILSHLNLIVPVVAA
+4308 ILAT
-4322 ILVIIIA
+4322 
-4329 IVVVCV
+4329 IVVFIVGLV
-4335 VRGARDHHKDDAVY
+4335 VICLTLARRNTPHRLRGQKDMYYDAVY

-4357 GGGGTLDKRGGL
+4357 GAGGTLDKRGGL

-4412 RRHHYERVRRTHMR
+4412 RRHHYERVRRPRLR
-4426 RGSGDTTST
+4426 RAGSGDTAST

-4582 GSSPEPPPPPPRNTN
+4582 GGSPEPPPPPPRNAN
-4597 TDNNCSSSF
+4597 NDNNCSSSF

-4627 VRAHTAKDGMHS
+4627 VRAHTAKDGLHS

-4645 IDRSVL
+4645 IDRPEAATPIPQQAVHGRGLTAYDTVAV

>member
-1 MAFIGLAAL
+1 MSFIGLAAL
-10 VALAA
+10 VALAT

-33 PPNRIDFS
+33 PSNRVDFS

-56 TPDIIWVRADGSAV
+56 TPDIIWVRSDGTAV

-138 VILGNSIVLKCQVPS
+138 VITGNSIVLKCQVPS

-159 EILSWHT
+159 EVLSWHT
-166 DDNEDFFPGE
+166 DDNEDFLPGE
-176 NYVVQQQY
+176 NY
-184 ESEVNNEYVIRG
+184 E
-196 NSAIV
+196 
-201 KCSIP
+201 
-206 SFVADF
+206 
-212 VNVVSWQDEAGNSFT
+212 
-227 PADNKE
+227 
-233 GDVVTQYYEA
+233 
-243 EVVSEYVIR
+243 
-252 GNTAVLKCNIPSF
+252 
-265 VADFVK
+265 
-271 VEAWVDSDGGQYLQ
+271 
-285 TDDIVVNQFYE
+285 
-296 AEILTEYVIR
+296 
-306 GNAAVLKCS
+306 
-315 IPSFVADFVKVE
+315 
-327 AWIDEEGAVLTHTEN
+327 
-342 LVVSQYYVTEAENEY
+342 
-357 VIRGNAAIVHC
+357 
-368 KIPSFV
+368 
-374 SDFVYIEAWVMDD
+374 
-387 GEILTVN
+387 
-394 STNTDKVVSQPFEAE
+394 
-409 ADNEYVIRGNAA
+409 
-421 IMKCEVPSFVSD
+421 
-433 FVYVEM
+433 
-439 WMDSE
+439 
-444 GGTYYPNAGEG
+444 
-455 KLLCREN
+455 
-462 KTPEIL
+462 
-468 IPFII
+468 
-473 VVTAVL
+473 
-479 QVYEARVND
+479 
-488 EFVLRGNTA
+488 
-497 IMKCIV
+497 
-503 PSFVGDFV
+503 
-511 NVVAWIMDNETVTA
+511 
-525 DEHSYNNDVVRQSY
+525 
-539 EPRVT
+539 
-544 DEDVLRGNSAILKCV
+544 
-559 IPSFVADYVH
+559 
-569 VVDWVTD
+569 
-576 EDNSLSTF
+576 
-584 SFNGSEGNYAV
+584 
-595 NQFYESQ
+595 
-602 VYDIYVIRGNAA
+602 
-614 VFKCHIPSFVSD
+614 
-626 HVQVISWHDTDGGEY
+626 
-641 ALNENYVVSQAYTVH
+641 
-656 LVEENVLRGNS
+656 
-667 AIVKCLIPS
+667 
-676 FVTEYVSVASWII
+676 
-689 SEGED
+689 
-694 ENEITISNSIDKEV
+694 
-708 VSQIYTVNLLEE
+708 
-720 SVLRGNAAIFKC
+720 
-732 HISTFVTEY
+732 
-741 VSVSSWIISEGD
+741 
-753 IDELEIKAES
+753 
-763 NDLVVSQAYTI
+763 
-774 NLMEENVLRGNA
+774 
-786 AIVKCHIPSFVTEYV
+786 
-801 IVSSWIIFEGDVI
+801 
-814 EKEIQLDKSFSLVV
+814 
-828 SQSYTVN
+828 
-835 LWEENVLRGNA
+835 
-846 AILKCH
+846 
-852 IPSFVTEYVTVTSWI
+852 
-867 ISEGD
+867 
-872 RDEMEINLDS
+872 
-882 DFILV
+882 
-887 VSQAYDV
+887 
-894 KFWEE
+894 
-899 YVLRGNAAILKCQ
+899 
-912 IPSFVAEYVS
+912 
-922 VNSWIIS
+922 
-929 EDEND
+929 
-934 QEIKINSTSDLVVS
+934 
-948 QAYAV
+948 
-953 NLMEEYVLRGNS
+953 
-965 AILKCHIP
+965 
-973 SFVSEYVTVI
+973 
-983 SWIINEDDN
+983 
-992 ELDIK
+992 
-997 LESSNNFDDG
+997 G

-1062 PKFPSASTTSG
+1062 PKF
-1073 YQFSE
+1073 
-1078 LSTISVLCPA
+1078 
-1088 QAYPAPMYRTGF
+1088 
-1100 PGPTIQVNI
+1100 
-1109 RITKE
+1109 
-1114 QNEILSPLEPVGRV
+1114 
-1128 SPKFT
+1128 T

-1144 GGESITMLCPAQAY
+1144 GGDSVTLLCPAQAY
-1158 PAPAFRYKLKQ
+1158 PAPAFR
-1169 PVGRVPPKFPTL
+1169 
-1181 DNVRGFNAY
+1181 
-1190 VEDSVT
+1190 
-1196 LLCPAQAFPVPLFRW
+1196 W
-1211 YKFID
+1211 YKFVE

-1301 KTVTWLKDGK
+1301 KTITWLKDGK

-1344 SASAE
+1344 GASAE

-1393 LDGDKLNSGER
+1393 LDGDKLTSGDR

-1434 TCIASSKVGSATHS
+1434 TCIASSKVGSASHA

-1458 VRPMKK
+1458 VRTMKK

-1477 PVAGYPIESIVWERD
+1477 PVAGYPIDSIVWERD

-1497 INRKQKVFSN
+1497 INRKQKVFPN

-1540 EVQVMVPPQ
+1540 EVQVMV
-1549 LLPFEFGDEPAN
+1549 
-1561 AGDMASL
+1561 
-1568 TCAVSKGDQPL
+1568 
-1579 NITWVLNG
+1579 
-1587 QVIPKNNNMGIVLT
+1587 
-1601 VINKKTSI
+1601 
-1609 LNIDSVSGIHRGTYL
+1609 
-1624 CVATNMAGSAN
+1624 
-1635 HSAVLEVNVPPQITP
+1635 
-1650 FEFGEEILNEGETAS
+1650 
-1665 VSCVMSKGDLPV
+1665 
-1677 KFTWRFNGEEV
+1677 
-1688 KPRNNLGIVLTNIS
+1688 
-1702 KKTSILNID
+1702 
-1711 SVSAVHRGSF
+1711 
-1721 TCEIKN
+1721 
-1727 DAVPPQISP
+1727 
-1736 FEFGDEPA
+1736 
-1744 NAGDTAS
+1744 
-1751 VQCVMNKGD
+1751 
-1760 LPANFSWSLN
+1760 
-1770 GRKIAKN
+1770 
-1777 NNMGIAIGG
+1777 
-1786 MGKKMSILNID
+1786 
-1797 SVNGT
+1797 
-1802 HRGIYV
+1802 
-1808 CYVENLAGQVN
+1808 
-1819 HSSTLEVNVLPQIHP
+1819 
-1834 FTFGDEP
+1834 
-1841 ANAGDA
+1841 
-1847 VGVQCMVTKGD
+1847 
-1858 TPINITWLLNEKPA
+1858 
-1872 NEFYGITVSK
+1872 
-1882 IGHKSSTISIDS
+1882 
-1894 VASIHTGVYTC
+1894 
-1905 LAMNRAGHANY
+1905 
-1916 SAELSVNVLP
+1916 
-1926 QIHPFTFGDEPANA
+1926 
-1940 GDAVGV
+1940 
-1946 QCMVTKGD
+1946 
-1954 IPINI
+1954 
-1959 TWLLNGK
+1959 
-1966 PTGEMT
+1966 
-1972 GISVSKIGHK
+1972 
-1982 ASSLSIDSVGSVHA
+1982 
-1996 GVYTCLA
+1996 
-2003 ANRAGHANY
+2003 
-2012 STNLSVNVLPQMHP
+2012 
-2026 FSFGDEPANAGD
+2026 
-2038 TVAVQCIVTK
+2038 
-2048 GDSPVNITWLLN
+2048 
-2060 GKPTTKIEGITV
+2060 
-2072 TKIGHKSSSISI
+2072 
-2084 DSVASMHT
+2084 
-2092 GVYTCLA
+2092 
-2099 VNRAGYVNY
+2099 
-2108 STELAVNVLPQ
+2108 LPQ
-2119 IHPFTFGEEPANSGD
+2119 IHPFTFGEEPANAGD
-2134 TVGVQCMVTKGES
+2134 TVGVQCMVTKGDT
-2147 PVNITWLLNG
+2147 PVNITWHLNG
-2157 KPTDEVQ
+2157 KPTSEIQ
-2164 GITVFKIGPKSSSL
+2164 GITVTRIGHKSSSL
-2178 SIDSVASKHT
+2178 SIDSVASVHT
-2188 GVFTC
+2188 GVYTC
-2193 LAANRAG
+2193 SAANRAG

-2210 NVLPQIHPFTFGDEP
+2210 NV
-2225 ANAGDTVG
+2225 
-2233 IQCMV
+2233 
-2238 TKGDSPVNIT
+2238 
-2248 WLLNGKIT
+2248 
-2256 SDIQGITVTKI
+2256 
-2267 GHKSSSL
+2267 
-2274 SIDSVTSIHTGI
+2274 
-2286 YTCLAENQAGHANYS
+2286 
-2301 ADLAVNVVPQ
+2301 
-2311 VTPFDFGED
+2311 
-2320 ILNAGDT
+2320 
-2327 VSLTCTVGKGDL
+2327 
-2339 PLTIHWQLNNQTL
+2339 
-2352 NSGNGIFINRN
+2352 
-2363 GKRISV
+2363 
-2369 LSIENVQHEHI
+2369 
-2380 GNYTCI
+2380 
-2386 AENEA
+2386 
-2391 GRSSHSAILNVN
+2391 
-2403 VPPQIK
+2403 
-2409 HFEFGDGPV
+2409 
-2418 NAQEMVLVTCAVSK
+2418 
-2432 GDLPLKIEWYFN
+2432 
-2444 GNSVKSGEIGI
+2444 
-2455 NLVNTRRSSQLNIDS
+2455 
-2470 VSHQNQGNYTCV
+2470 
-2482 VKNAAGA
+2482 
-2489 MNYTAQLFVNV
+2489 
-2500 APVITHFEFDES
+2500 
-2512 VFFGEGVQVMC
+2512 
-2523 HVPKGD
+2523 
-2529 KPLNFKWAFS
+2529 
-2539 GGDVSSL
+2539 
-2546 AGLNIMNVG
+2546 
-2555 DRGSALIIPAVT
+2555 
-2567 AKHSGNYTCTASNI
+2567 
-2581 VASASHHA
+2581 
-2589 SLNVKVPPH
+2589 
-2598 IVPFMAEEPVFAGES
+2598 
-2613 VQLTCHVSKGDAPI
+2613 
-2627 TISWSFHGKDLSSHQ
+2627 
-2642 GITTMKIGERTSLLT
+2642 
-2657 ISSST
+2657 
-2662 ASHSGEYSCH
+2662 
-2672 AANRAGL
+2672 
-2679 ALHSTTINVHVLPY
+2679 
-2693 IVPFEAD
+2693 
-2700 ESVFAGEPVQL
+2700 
-2711 TCHVSKGDLP
+2711 
-2721 LNIKWHF
+2721 
-2728 HGFENSTSHL
+2728 
-2738 DIMTNKMTSRT
+2738 
-2749 SFLSISGATAGHSGN
+2749 
-2764 YTCVATNRAGST
+2764 
-2776 NHSTALN
+2776 
-2783 VHVVPHIIP
+2783 
-2792 FEVEE
+2792 
-2797 SIFAGESVHL
+2797 
-2807 TCHVSKGD
+2807 
-2815 RPLQISWSFDGHEI
+2815 
-2829 PYHNN
+2829 
-2834 MGITTTK
+2834 
-2841 LGEKAS
+2841 
-2847 VLSIPTAMGQHSGNY
+2847 
-2862 TCTASNRAGRAYHS
+2862 
-2876 ALVNIHGIGSCPP
+2876 
-2889 CTIVTVKNCF
+2889 
-2899 VCIDIFA
+2899 
-2906 RLDLYLET
+2906 
-2914 TVFLLSVPPHILPFE
+2914 
-2929 IETIY
+2929 
-2934 YGESVQMVCHISKGD
+2934 
-2949 RPMSITWTFEGKDLS
+2949 
-2964 TNMGIKTM
+2964 
-2972 KMAEQTS
+2972 
-2979 FLSVA
+2979 
-2984 SVTGAHSGN
+2984 
-2993 YTCIARNKAGEDRY
+2993 
-3007 STTLNVKV
+3007 
-3015 VPHIKPFELDEA
+3015 
-3027 VFAGESV
+3027 
-3034 HLDCHVSKGD
+3034 
-3044 TPVNISW
+3044 
-3051 SFQGQPITRKLGVKT
+3051 
-3066 TTLSERVSVLDI
+3066 
-3078 PNALGLNSGNYT
+3078 
-3090 CTATNKAGTATHTAL
+3090 
-3105 LNVIVPPNILPFT
+3105 
-3118 FGEKPTN
+3118 
-3125 VGEYL
+3125 
-3130 QAACTVNFGDLPL
+3130 
-3143 TITWMFNEQQISPR
+3143 
-3157 NSNYIVN
+3157 
-3164 KSKRSSLLIIES
+3164 
-3176 VDAIHAG
+3176 
-3183 TYSCI
+3183 
-3188 GENRAGRNSHSEDLV
+3188 
-3203 VYVPPL
+3203 
-3209 IMPFNFGEVPF
+3209 
-3220 NPGDT
+3220 
-3225 ALVNCLATKGDLPL
+3225 
-3239 DISWTFSSETIDP
+3239 
-3252 TLQRGI
+3252 
-3258 STTAL
+3258 
-3263 NPRASLLTIISVS
+3263 
-3276 ANHQGNY
+3276 
-3283 TCIVKNAAGRA
+3283 
-3294 EYAATLV
+3294 
-3301 VNGTSINDTLL
+3301 
-3312 LPRIVPFSFET
+3312 
-3323 PLYAGQASQV
+3323 
-3333 TCLVSE
+3333 
-3339 GDQPLDIQWF
+3339 
-3349 FEGKPLREKAG
+3349 
-3360 VTATKIAQRA
+3360 
-3370 SLLLIDPA
+3370 
-3378 GWSHSGSYACIARNA
+3378 
-3393 AGISNYTASL
+3393 
-3403 EVHVP
+3403 P
-3408 PRWIL
+3408 PRWII

-3465 EDGTLA
+3465 EDGTLTIA
-3471 INNIQKTNE
+3471 NIQKTNE

-3632 NSPINKF
+3632 NSPIKKF

-3648 NWDKD
+3648 NWEKD

-3674 TAYHIRIVAENDLGT
+3674 TAYHIRIVAENELGT

-3710 DVKVDAVDK
+3710 DCKVDAVDK

-3728 PPPHDWNGELQGY
+3728 PPPQDWNGELQGY

-3772 IMNLKTYTQY
+3772 ILNLKTYTQY
-3782 AIVVQTFNKM
+3782 AIVVQAFNKM
-3792 GSGPISGEVRAYT
+3792 GSGPVSGEVRAYT
-3805 AEGAPSAS
+3805 AEGAPSAP

-3841 LIKAYKVVYG
+3841 LIKAYKVIYG
-3851 PSETWYDEKT
+3851 PSETWYDEKS

-3919 LVMGSD
+3919 LVMGQD

-3956 PNKVPSSQTSYS
+3956 PNKVPATQTSYS
-3968 ATDLKAGRYDFWV
+3968 ATELKAGRYDFWV
-3981 TAATMIGEG
+3981 TASTIIGEG

-4035 NILWKVKGNPLDA
+4035 NILWKVKGHPLEA

-4097 PPQLAIAS
+4097 PPQLSIAS

-4144 IPSST
+4144 IPSTT

-4200 EVASSSVTLHLKQWL
+4200 EVGSSSVTLHLKQWL

-4228 KKRGDAEW
+4228 KKKGAAEW

-4266 HNNAGFNVAEYDF
+4266 HNNAGFNVAEYEF
-4279 GTLTITGGTIA
+4279 ATLTMTGGTIA
-4290 PARDVGGG
+4290 PAREVGGG
-4298 SLTTEQTIKI
+4298 SLTTEQTLKI

-4412 RRHHYERVRRTHMR
+4412 RRHHYERVRRPRLR
-4426 RGSGDTTST
+4426 RAGSGDTAST

-4582 GSSPEPPPPPPRNTN
+4582 GGSPEPPPPPPRNAN
-4597 TDNNCSSSF
+4597 NDNNCSSSF

-4627 VRAHTAKDGMHS
+4627 VRAHTAKDGLHS

-4645 IDRSVL
+4645 IDRPEAATPIPQQAVHGRGLTAYDTVAV

>member
-1 MAFIGLAAL
+1 MLVITSVVGSRFQPITSLRTRTSAARA
-10 VALAA
+10 VR
-15 IGSVLCEDETIG
+15 CEDETIG

-33 PPNRIDFS
+33 PPNRVDFS
-41 NTTGATVECAARGSP
+41 NTTGAVVECAARGSP
-56 TPDIIWVRADGSAV
+56 PPDVIWVRADGTAV
-70 GDVPGLRQVQANGNL
+70 GDVPGLRQVLPNGNL
-85 LFPPFRAEDY
+85 VFPPFRAEDY

-110 SVGTIHSR
+110 PVGTIHSR

-124 VVAQHYDTDVNKEY
+124 
-138 VILGNSIVLKCQVPS
+138 
-153 FVADFV
+153 
-159 EILSWHT
+159 
-166 DDNEDFFPGE
+166 
-176 NYVVQQQY
+176 VVQQQY

-196 NSAIV
+196 NSAIL

-212 VNVVSWQDEAGNSFT
+212 VSVISWHDEQENSFT
-227 PADNKE
+227 INGTKE
-233 GDVVTQYYEA
+233 GDVVTQYFEA

-265 VADFVK
+265 VSDFVK
-271 VEAWVDSDGGQYLQ
+271 VEAWVDSDKNEYLM

-296 AEILTEYVIR
+296 AEILKEYVIR

-327 AWIDEEGAVLTHTEN
+327 DWIDEEGTVISHSDN

-374 SDFVYIEAWVMDD
+374 SDFVYVESWILDE
-387 GEILTVN
+387 GQILTKN
-394 STNTDKVVSQPFEAE
+394 NTNFQDVVSQPYEAE

-433 FVYVEM
+433 FVFVEM

-444 GGTYYPNAGEG
+444 GGTYFPGNNE
-455 KLLCREN
+455 
-462 KTPEIL
+462 
-468 IPFII
+468 
-473 VVTAVL
+473 AVL
-479 QVYEARVND
+479 QEYEARVND

-497 IMKCIV
+497 ILKCIV
-503 PSFVGDFV
+503 PSFVADFV
-511 NVVAWIMDNETVTA
+511 HVVSWSMDNETVTA
-525 DEHSYNNDVVRQSY
+525 DENLDDISVVHQNY

-544 DEDVLRGNSAILKCV
+544 DEDVLRGNAAIVKCL
-559 IPSFVADYVH
+559 IPSFVSDYVQ
-569 VVDWVTD
+569 VIEWVTD
-576 EDNSLSTF
+576 DESLSAF
-584 SFNGSEGNYAV
+584 SLNDSAGNYAV

-614 VFKCHIPSFVSD
+614 VFKCHLPSFVSD
-626 HVQVISWHDTDGGEY
+626 HVHVISWHDSEGGEF
-641 ALNENYVVSQAYTVH
+641 LKNEDYVVSQVYTVN
-656 LVEENVLRGNS
+656 LVEENVLRGNA
-667 AIVKCLIPS
+667 AIFKCLIPS
-676 FVTEYVSVASWII
+676 FVTEYVQVSSWII
-689 SEGED
+689 SEGDD
-694 ENEITISNSIDKEV
+694 ETEIQLNDASINREV
-708 VSQIYTVNLLEE
+708 VSQAYTVNILEE
-720 SVLRGNAAIFKC
+720 SVLRGNAAILKC

-753 IDELEIKAES
+753 I
-763 NDLVVSQAYTI
+763 
-774 NLMEENVLRGNA
+774 EEV
-786 AIVKCHIPSFVTEYV
+786 
-801 IVSSWIIFEGDVI
+801 
-814 EKEIQLDKSFSLVV
+814 EIQQADSQDLEAILNHICTLSVV

-835 LWEENVLRGNA
+835 LWEENVLRGNS

-867 ISEGD
+867 ISE
-872 RDEMEINLDS
+872 RDNDELDINIDS
-882 DFILV
+882 DSSLV

-899 YVLRGNAAILKCQ
+899 YVLRGNAAVLKCQ
-912 IPSFVAEYVS
+912 IPSYVSEYVS
-922 VNSWIIS
+922 VVSWIVS
-929 EDEND
+929 EDDND
-934 QEIKINSTSDLVVS
+934 QEVKINETSDLVVS

-973 SFVSEYVTVI
+973 SFVSEYVSVI
-983 SWIINEDDN
+983 SWIISEGDEIDEIN
-992 ELDIK
+992 LDSAQNSY
-997 LESSNNFDDG
+997 EG

-1047 TKGRLVITEPVGRVP
+1047 TKGRLVITEPIGRVP
-1062 PKFPSASTTSG
+1062 PKFSSSQVGAMFIATMDTP
-1073 YQFSE
+1073 FS
-1078 LSTISVLCPA
+1078 L
-1088 QAYPAPMYRTGF
+1088 Q
-1100 PGPTIQVNI
+1100 
-1109 RITKE
+1109 
-1114 QNEILSPLEPVGRV
+1114 
-1128 SPKFT
+1128 
-1133 TGDKSRAFDAN
+1133 
-1144 GGESITMLCPAQAY
+1144 
-1158 PAPAFRYKLKQ
+1158 
-1169 PVGRVPPKFPTL
+1169 
-1181 DNVRGFNAY
+1181 
-1190 VEDSVT
+1190 
-1196 LLCPAQAFPVPLFRW
+1196 CPAQAFPVPVFRTSWTCSAKIRFCCHGNHDRCQENRFFRFAMSCTSISCTSIQNRLPQSHPYFQAMINSHGFSIERLVKRLHYCVGLRDILYQYSEPIGFKSPTFSNDVQFSGITRRTSQDFALLCQAQAFPVPIFRLKPTLLPFSKPTNKIAPRSDKSRKFEGGEIFVVSLESSVYLTCEVAGYPPPIFRSTIVQYPMVIQISIAEPTNKIAPRKDSAQNFEGWEVFLVGQNDVAYLKCQVAAYPAPLFRTRPKVTGDGLNRQVGRGNENLALLCEVQAYPAPLTRW
-1211 YKFID
+1211 YKFIE
-1216 GTTRKQPVTL
+1216 GSARKQPVVL
-1226 DDRVKQV
+1226 NDRVKQV

-1238 IKEAKVE
+1238 IKEAKVD

-1270 APLKATVEPATQ
+1270 APLKTAVEPATQ

-1287 RPAVFTCRYEGNPV
+1287 RPAVFTCRYEGNPI
-1301 KTVTWLKDGK
+1301 KTITWLKDGK
-1311 DMKHHD
+1311 DMNHHD
-1317 ATLRIES
+1317 HVLRIES

-1344 SASAE
+1344 GASAE
-1349 LKLGGRFEPPLIRH
+1349 LKLGGRFEPPQIRH
-1363 SFGEQTFRSGPSLR
+1363 SFSEQTLRSGPSLR

-1387 PDIAWL
+1387 PDIAWQ

-1434 TCIASSKVGSATHS
+1434 SCIASSKVGSASHS
-1448 ARVNVYGLPY
+1448 SRVNVYGLPY

-1464 RPVVAGDNLIVHC
+1464 RPVVAGDTLIAHC
-1477 PVAGYPIESIVWERD
+1477 PVAGYPIDSIVWERD
-1492 NRVLP
+1492 GRVLP
-1497 INRKQKVFSN
+1497 INRKQKVFPN

-1514 VERMSDEATYTC
+1514 VERMSDQATYTC
-1526 VAKNSQGYT
+1526 VAKNSQGYS
-1535 AKGTL
+1535 ARGQL
-1540 EVQVMVPPQ
+1540 ELQVMVPPQ
-1549 LLPFEFGDEPAN
+1549 ILPFEFGDEPAN
-1561 AGDMASL
+1561 AGDMASIS
-1568 TCAVSKGDQPL
+1568 CAVSKGDQPL
-1579 NITWVLNG
+1579 NISWIFNG
-1587 QVIPKNNNMGIVLT
+1587 QIIFRHNDLGIVLT
-1601 VINKKTSI
+1601 NINKKTSI
-1609 LNIDSVSGIHRGTYL
+1609 LNIDSVNGSHRGTYY
-1624 CVATNMAGSAN
+1624 CVATNPAGSVN
-1635 HSAVLEVNVPPQITP
+1635 HSAILEVNVPPQITP
-1650 FEFGEEILNEGETAS
+1650 FEFGEEVLNEGETAS

-1677 KFTWRFNGEEV
+1677 TFKWRFNGDIINSH
-1688 KPRNNLGIVLTNIS
+1688 NNLGIILTTIS
-1702 KKTSILNID
+1702 KKTSILNIEA
-1711 SVSAVHRGSF
+1711 VTAVHRGSY
-1721 TCEIKN
+1721 TCEIRN
-1727 DAVPPQISP
+1727 EAGQTNHTTVLSVNVPPQILP

-1770 GRKIAKN
+1770 GKLISRAN
-1777 NNMGIAIGG
+1777 SLGIAIGS
-1786 MGKKMSILNID
+1786 MSRKMSILNID

-1802 HRGIYV
+1802 HRGVYA
-1808 CYVENLAGQVN
+1808 CHVENLAGHVN
-1819 HSSTLEVNVLPQIHP
+1819 HSATLE
-1834 FTFGDEP
+1834 
-1841 ANAGDA
+1841 
-1847 VGVQCMVTKGD
+1847 
-1858 TPINITWLLNEKPA
+1858 
-1872 NEFYGITVSK
+1872 
-1882 IGHKSSTISIDS
+1882 
-1894 VASIHTGVYTC
+1894 
-1905 LAMNRAGHANY
+1905 
-1916 SAELSVNVLP
+1916 
-1926 QIHPFTFGDEPANA
+1926 
-1940 GDAVGV
+1940 
-1946 QCMVTKGD
+1946 
-1954 IPINI
+1954 
-1959 TWLLNGK
+1959 
-1966 PTGEMT
+1966 
-1972 GISVSKIGHK
+1972 
-1982 ASSLSIDSVGSVHA
+1982 
-1996 GVYTCLA
+1996 
-2003 ANRAGHANY
+2003 
-2012 STNLSVNVLPQMHP
+2012 
-2026 FSFGDEPANAGD
+2026 
-2038 TVAVQCIVTK
+2038 
-2048 GDSPVNITWLLN
+2048 
-2060 GKPTTKIEGITV
+2060 
-2072 TKIGHKSSSISI
+2072 
-2084 DSVASMHT
+2084 
-2092 GVYTCLA
+2092 
-2099 VNRAGYVNY
+2099 
-2108 STELAVNVLPQ
+2108 
-2119 IHPFTFGEEPANSGD
+2119 
-2134 TVGVQCMVTKGES
+2134 
-2147 PVNITWLLNG
+2147 
-2157 KPTDEVQ
+2157 
-2164 GITVFKIGPKSSSL
+2164 
-2178 SIDSVASKHT
+2178 
-2188 GVFTC
+2188 
-2193 LAANRAG
+2193 
-2200 HANYS
+2200 
-2205 TELAV
+2205 V

-2238 TKGDSPVNIT
+2238 TKGDRPINIT
-2248 WLLNGKIT
+2248 WHLNGKPMN
-2256 SDIQGITVTKI
+2256 DIPGVTITKI

-2274 SIDSVTSIHTGI
+2274 SIDAVSFIHTGV
-2286 YTCLAENQAGHANYS
+2286 YTCFASNQAGHANIS
-2301 ADLAVNVVPQ
+2301 TDLVVNVAPQ
-2311 VTPFDFGED
+2311 VTPFDFGEE

-2339 PLTIHWQLNNQTL
+2339 PLKIHWQLNDEIL

-2391 GRSSHSAILNVN
+2391 GSSSHSALLNVN
-2403 VPPQIK
+2403 VPPQIIP
-2409 HFEFGDGPV
+2409 FEFGEDTV
-2418 NAQEMVLVTCAVSK
+2418 NAQEMVLVTCTVSK
-2432 GDLPLKIEWYFN
+2432 GDLPLLIEWYFN
-2444 GNSVKSGEIGI
+2444 GNKVKSGDIGVT
-2455 NLVNTRRSSQLNIDS
+2455 LLNTKRTSQLSIES
-2470 VSHQNQGNYTCV
+2470 VTHQNQGHYTCV
-2482 VKNAAGA
+2482 VRNQAGA
-2489 MNYTAQLFVNV
+2489 LNHTSQLFVNV
-2500 APVITHFEFDES
+2500 APIITPFDFDES
-2512 VFFGEGVQVMC
+2512 VFFGEGVQVTC

-2529 KPLNFKWAFS
+2529 TPLNFKWSFS
-2539 GGDVSSL
+2539 EGDVSSL
-2546 AGLNIMNVG
+2546 SGINIINAG
-2555 DRGSALIIPAVT
+2555 DRGSVLIVGAVT
-2567 AKHSGNYTCTASNI
+2567 AKHSGNYTCTASNT
-2581 VASASHHA
+2581 VAKASHHA
-2589 SLNVKVPPH
+2589 TLNVKVAPIISPFEFDEAVFYGESIQVMCQTTKGDTPIIFTWSFGSRPLQKNDAVIITKVGARSSILAIPSVTEKHSGNYTCTASNIVANTNYTAALHVQVPPH
-2598 IVPFMAEEPVFAGES
+2598 IVPFEAEEPVFAGES
-2613 VQLTCHVSKGDAPI
+2613 VQLNCHVSKGDTPLTI
-2627 TISWSFHGKDLSSHQ
+2627 TWSFHGKELSSHE
-2642 GITTMKIGERTSLLT
+2642 GITTTKIGQRTSLLT
-2657 ISSST
+2657 ISS
-2662 ASHSGEYSCH
+2662 AMAGHSGEYSCH
-2672 AANRAGL
+2672 AANHAGL
-2679 ALHSTTINVHVLPY
+2679 ALHSTSVNVHVLPY

-2700 ESVFAGEPVQL
+2700 ESVFAGESVQL
-2711 TCHVSKGDLP
+2711 NCHVSKGDLP
-2721 LNIKWHF
+2721 LDIKWHF
-2728 HGFENSTSHL
+2728 HGFENSSSHFG
-2738 DIMTNKMTSRT
+2738 IMTTKMTSRT
-2749 SFLSISGATAGHSGN
+2749 SFLSIATASASHSGN
-2764 YTCVATNRAGST
+2764 YTCVATNSAGST
-2776 NHSTALN
+2776 NYSTVLN
-2783 VHVVPHIIP
+2783 VHVTPNILPFDVDQALFSGESVQMMCHISKGDTPLEIGWQFNGRELSQDLGTFSKVGDRSSVLVLPSVIGSHSGNYSCIAKNRAGTTSYTTVLKVIVVPYIIP

-2797 SIFAGESVHL
+2797 SIFAGESVHI

-2815 RPLQISWSFDGHEI
+2815 RPLQISWSFQGTEI

-2862 TCTASNRAGRAYHS
+2862 TCTASNRAGRAHHS
-2876 ALVNIHGIGSCPP
+2876 AVVNIH
-2889 CTIVTVKNCF
+2889 
-2899 VCIDIFA
+2899 
-2906 RLDLYLET
+2906 
-2914 TVFLLSVPPHILPFE
+2914 VPPHIMPFE
-2929 IETIY
+2929 VEESVY
-2934 YGESVQMVCHISKGD
+2934 FGESVQMTCHASKGD
-2949 RPMSITWTFEGKDLS
+2949 RPMSISWTFEGQDLS
-2964 TNMGIKTM
+2964 THSGIKTM

-2979 FLSVA
+2979 FLSIA
-2984 SVTGAHSGN
+2984 SVTGAHTGN
-2993 YTCIARNKAGEDRY
+2993 YTCIAKNRAGEDRY
-3007 STTLNVKV
+3007 STSLHVKV
-3015 VPHIKPFELDEA
+3015 PPVVQPFSFGEVALNSGQVVTAACSVIEGDHPLHLRWLFDNEPIKPRSGVTVFNIGERSAILSIGA
-3027 VFAGESV
+3027 VAHS
-3034 HLDCHVSKGD
+3034 H
-3044 TPVNISW
+3044 
-3051 SFQGQPITRKLGVKT
+3051 
-3066 TTLSERVSVLDI
+3066 
-3078 PNALGLNSGNYT
+3078 AGNYT
-3090 CTATNKAGTATHTAL
+3090 CVAENEAGFDSHSSTL
-3105 LNVIVPPNILPFT
+3105 IINVPPNIIPFS
-3118 FGEKPTN
+3118 FGEKPAN

-3130 QAACTVNFGDLPL
+3130 QAACTVNFGDFPL
-3143 TITWMFNEQQISPR
+3143 TITWTFNGQLVSQR
-3157 NSNYIVN
+3157 NNNYLLSN
-3164 KSKRSSLLIIES
+3164 SKRSSLLIIES
-3176 VDAIHAG
+3176 VDAKHAG
-3183 TYSCI
+3183 SYTCV
-3188 GENRAGRNSHSEDLV
+3188 GENRAGRTTHSTDLV
-3203 VYVPPL
+3203 VYVPPKIAPFSFGPEPAFLGDYFALQCIITHGDQPVKIEWTLNNQSARIIPGVRISNNDRRSSVLTIESIAASHAGLYNCTATNAGGVVSHTTELVVRVPPL
-3209 IMPFNFGEVPF
+3209 IVPF
-3220 NPGDT
+3220 TFGDIPSNPGD
-3225 ALVNCLATKGDLPL
+3225 AVVVNCVATKGDMPL
-3239 DISWTFSSETIDP
+3239 EISWTFSSETIDSNMH
-3252 TLQRGI
+3252 RDI
-3258 STTAL
+3258 TTTPL
-3263 NPRASLLTIISVS
+3263 GPRASVLTINSVS

-3283 TCIVKNAAGRA
+3283 TCIVQNAAGRV
-3294 EYAATLV
+3294 EHAATLV
-3301 VNGTSINDTLL
+3301 VNV
-3312 LPRIVPFSFET
+3312 LPRIVPFSFES
-3323 PLYAGQASQV
+3323 PLYAGQATQL
-3333 TCLVSE
+3333 TCLISE
-3339 GDQPLDIQWF
+3339 GDLPLDIQWY
-3349 FEGKPLREKAG
+3349 FEGRPLKEIAE
-3360 VTATKIAQRA
+3360 VSATKIAKRA

-3378 GWSHSGSYACIARNA
+3378 GWSNSGTYTCVVRNP
-3393 AGISNYTASL
+3393 AGSSNYSASL

-3471 INNIQKTNE
+3471 ITNIQKTNE

-3632 NSPINKF
+3632 NSPIKKF

-3648 NWDKD
+3648 NWEKD

-3674 TAYHIRIVAENDLGT
+3674 TAYHIRIVAENELGT

-3704 PTGPPQ
+3704 PTGMPQ
-3710 DVKVDAVDK
+3710 DVKVDAADK

-3728 PPPHDWNGELQGY
+3728 PPPQDWNGELQGY

-3772 IMNLKTYTQY
+3772 ILNLKTYTQY
-3782 AIVVQTFNKM
+3782 AIVVQVFNKM
-3792 GSGPISGEVRAYT
+3792 GSGPVSNEVRAYT
-3805 AEGAPSAS
+3805 AEGAPSAP

-3841 LIKAYKVVYG
+3841 LIKAYKVIYG

-3891 NGGDGVRSA
+3891 NGGDGVRAA

-3919 LVMGSD
+3919 LVMGAD

-3956 PNKVPSSQTSYS
+3956 PNKVPASQTSYS
-3968 ATDLKAGRYDFWV
+3968 ATELKAGRYDFWV
-3981 TAATMIGEG
+3981 TASTIIGEG

-3999 PSDKVPAKIASFDES
+3999 ASDKVPAKIASFDES

-4035 NILWKVKGNPLDA
+4035 NILWKVKGHPLEP

-4075 HVDNQFGTDTVTHT
+4075 HVENQFGTDTVTHT

-4097 PPQLAIAS
+4097 PPQLSIAS

-4114 LKPSVD
+4114 LKPPVD
-4120 VDQSPAAGY
+4120 ADQSHAAGY

-4144 IPSST
+4144 IPSNT

-4163 QLYVTAYNGI
+4163 QLYVTSYNGI

-4200 EVASSSVTLHLKQWL
+4200 EVGSSSVTLHLKQWL

-4228 KKRGDAEW
+4228 KKKGAAEW

-4266 HNNAGFNVAEYDF
+4266 HNNAGFNVAEYEF
-4279 GTLTITGGTIA
+4279 ATLTMTGGTIA
-4290 PARDVGGG
+4290 PIREAGDT
-4298 SLTTEQTIKI
+4298 SLTPEQTLKI
-4308 ILSHLNLIVPVVAA
+4308 ILSHLNLIVPVIAA

-4335 VRGARDHHKDDAVY
+4335 VKGARDHHHKDDAVY

-4357 GGGGTLDKRGGL
+4357 GGAGTLDKRGGL

-4412 RRHHYERVRRTHMR
+4412 RRHHYERIRRTRLR
-4426 RGSGDTTST
+4426 RTGSGDTIST

-4455 MDPSKALAFPHHHP
+4455 MDPSKAIAFPHHHP
-4469 AHAGT
+4469 SHAGT
-4474 LAHPHPHHPAHSR
+4474 LAHPHPHPHHPAHSR

-4547 EPACCAP
+4547 EPACCQP

-4582 GSSPEPPPPPPRNTN
+4582 GGSPEPPPPPPRNAN
-4597 TDNNCSSSF
+4597 NDNNCSSSF

-4619 CDQPRNYP
+4619 CDQPRNFP
-4627 VRAHTAKDGMHS
+4627 VRAHTAKDGLHT

-4645 IDRSVL
+4645 IDRPEANTPIPQQAVHGRGLTAYDTVAV